1 MCLLGAIQLQDMEG
15 VLLGSGSELSHY
27 PTLKVGHYPSTAVIL
42 RAADATGNQGD
53 GVDSDAGADYPPTHA
68 AGFNGG
74 RRYVQRRGRRAHGLV
89 SLALAAVLV
98 AACGGGG
105 SGGGA
110 EPHAAPGPPP
120 DGEPSGYELTT
131 KNATSA
137 ATSALALVAN
147 AHSEAEYAVFFTNAL
162 AVAIAQGGA
171 VALSCGPDDPGRPP
185 TVHWQDANADAR
197 LSPGDA
203 VVASGGTCGDQ
214 TDARAE
220 LDVTAYASDELG
232 IVELRG
238 ELEFSMSVAPAG
250 QPATSTEGS
259 LTLDYAAPE
268 GRIDVLLSDIE
279 LVTRTDGATVSL
291 SGGLHALKFDHAKQT
306 RTVSFSGEVENDGS
320 GETFRFDTPVPFE
333 HDWRTHPSL
342 GELVVRTGRSTAKVA
357 TLPETRRRAWASLAV
372 DRDAS
377 GNYDTQTEL
386 RWDDLADGES
396 QLLFDGL
403 FGFAGALRGF
413 FLLPFGPET
422 HKALDAYAEI
432 PRDNLPESGTVRYE
446 WYRNGQRV
454 PVSYPDYYLPAR
466 ETTKGD
472 FIEAKLL
479 FSSVPDATRTASAT
493 VRNSPPE
500 LHVVLSP
507 EGADTAD
514 DIVATVAHVYDWDGD
529 AVELRHEWLVN
540 EIVVE
545 DVSGDTLPA
554 DRHERGDRVTHTLFA
569 DDGED
574 VSEFAT
580 TVTVADAEP
589 RLLGEVPLTVVHG
602 HEATF
607 EVVLEDPDGDPVDPG
622 KLRVDYGPPGMS
634 IDGGTGRATFVPT
647 MPLFDRA
654 MDFHWQ
660 IGSSEASVAPLTGT
674 VTVVDEE
681 GGYPLFRTRLQKPIR
696 MSVDDLDGDGDEEA
710 LVLGKAGPH
719 VLEWNGEEYV
729 QSWAYPL
736 AHGTEAFLAMTHADI
751 DGDGRHEIFVAT
763 ERWSGAGKIIQ
774 LGGADRRFVA
784 AAAVPSID
792 GYHALEC
799 RDIDVGD
806 LDGDG
811 VWELACLT
819 SMFHVVVFAAD
830 DLTVLW
836 NSEQAEAPLHDG
848 VFGWD
853 LAVGNVDEDGS
864 LEIVTSTGHV
874 YDGASRTLEWS
885 HERSFSKRS
894 VSLGDLDGDGIQEI
908 IGNGV
913 FKFGDGPLDHPAR
926 SSSGYERARG
936 AVADTNG
943 DGREELVW
951 WDSGDDL
958 VLAVYQYTE
967 LAVEPE
973 LLYEI
978 PLLEQ
983 VSPGFMAE
991 LPHEQWHERLVAH
1004 VAAGDLDGDGHE
1016 EVVLAGPTYHA
1027 VVGFDGGPE
1036 FEWLVADVRSAEF
1049 RGGVFEADQPP
1060 GLLFIARSGEPKSDE
1075 IWCPTCRQAVMR
1087 LPLHPRATPTLAP
1100 TTTQPS
1106 GDGAISRLGTVTDMV
1121 AADVD
1126 GDGRVEVTVALLG
1139 PQDTGA
1145 DAGRAVTSLHTFDTS
1160 ANEWTAIEQ
1169 LADLGHAGRSRNAFA
1184 PWRLALGDVNGDGHA
1199 DLLAGGAFPDHS
1211 KEPHIVV
1218 FDLFSNEVLFE
1229 TDFELEYDGEYA
1241 VAAIAGADLNGD
1253 GRAEIIVAA
1262 ERESHSRDR
1271 LFAYSQQGESME
1283 FKRTD
1288 YDSGLR
1294 KIYDI
1299 AVSDFDGD
1307 GQPELALLGE
1317 PVGYGSLAVT
1327 RLSNE
1332 FEELNHFVVDVRAH
1346 TTRRL
1351 LVPKA
1356 GRVGLGRRTVLFV
1369 ESEGESWN
1377 TASTVVA
1384 GFDVIMGNRIWES
1397 PKLLGLFRDIAFV
1410 HDGDRPRWVVAS
1422 SYGMHVTR

>member
-1 MCLLGAIQLQDMEG
+1 VVSFAL
-15 VLLGSGSELSHY
+15 
-27 PTLKVGHYPSTAVIL
+27 
-42 RAADATGNQGD
+42 AT
-53 GVDSDAGADYPPTHA
+53 V
-68 AGFNGG
+68 
-74 RRYVQRRGRRAHGLV
+74 LV
-89 SLALAAVLV
+89 S
-98 AACGGGG
+98 ACGGGG
-105 SGGGA
+105 SGG
-110 EPHAAPGPPP
+110 ETESPAAPGPPP
-120 DGEPSGYELTT
+120 DDEPPGFELTT
-131 KNATSA
+131 DNATSA
-137 ATSALALVAN
+137 AASALALVAS
-147 AHSEAEYAVFFTNAL
+147 AHNEAEYAVFFANAL
-162 AVAIAQGGA
+162 AAAIGEGSSLT
-171 VALSCGPDDPGRPP
+171 LSCGPDDPGEPP
-185 TVHWQDANADAR
+185 TVHWRDANADER

-203 VVASGGTCGDQ
+203 VVAKGGTCGDQ
-214 TDARAE
+214 TDAHAE
-220 LDVTAYASDELG
+220 LGITAYTDDELG
-232 IVELRG
+232 VLELRG
-238 ELEFSMSVAPAG
+238 ELEFSMSVAAAG

-268 GRIDVLLSDIE
+268 GRKDVALSGIE
-279 LVTRTDGATVSL
+279 LATRTDGATVSL

-306 RTVSFSGEVENDGS
+306 RTVSFSGEVENDTS
-320 GETFRFDTPVPFE
+320 GETFRFVTPVPFE

-342 GELVVRTGRSTAKVA
+342 GELVIRTGRSTAKVA
-357 TLPETRRRAWASLAV
+357 TLPGTRRRAWASLAV

-377 GNYDTQTEL
+377 GDYETQTEL
-386 RWDDLADGES
+386 RWDDLAGGES
-396 QLLFDGL
+396 QLLFEGF

-422 HKALDAYAEI
+422 HKALDAYAAI
-432 PRDNLPESGTVRYE
+432 PRANLPESGTVRYE

-454 PVSYPDYYLPAR
+454 PVSYPDYILPAN

-472 FIEAKLL
+472 FIEARFLV
-479 FSSVPDATRTASAT
+479 SGAPDATRTASAT

-514 DIVATVAHVYDWDGD
+514 DIVATVDYVDDWDGD

-545 DVSGDTLPA
+545 DVTGDSLPA
-554 DRHERGDRVTHTLFA
+554 ERHERGDRITHTLFA

-580 TVTVADAEP
+580 TITVADAEP
-589 RLLGEVPLTVVHG
+589 RLLGKAPSTVAHG
-602 HEATF
+602 QEATF

-622 KLRVDYGPPGMS
+622 QLQVDYGPPGMS
-634 IDGGTGRATFVPT
+634 IDGETGRATFVPT

-660 IGSSEASVAPLTGT
+660 IGTSEASVAPLTGT

-681 GGYPLFRTRLQKPIR
+681 GGYPLFRTRLQKPIQ

-763 ERWSGAGKIIQ
+763 ESWSGAGKIIR
-774 LGGADRRFVA
+774 LGGAARRLAA
-784 AAAVPSID
+784 AAAVPNID

-799 RDIDVGD
+799 RDIDAGD
-806 LDGDG
+806 VDGDG
-811 VWELACLT
+811 AWELACLT

-836 NSEQAEAPLHDG
+836 TSEQAEAPLDDG
-848 VFGWD
+848 VFGWG

-874 YDGASRTLEWS
+874 YDGASRALEWS
-885 HERSFSKRS
+885 HDRAFSKRS
-894 VSLGDLDGDGIQEI
+894 VSLGDLDDDGIQEI

-913 FKFGDGPLDHPAR
+913 FRFGDGPLDHPAP
-926 SSSGYERARG
+926 SPSGYERAKG

-943 DGREELVW
+943 DGRGELVW

-958 VLAVYQYTE
+958 VMAVYQYSE
-967 LAVEPE
+967 LDGEPE

-983 VSPGFMAE
+983 VSPGFTAA
-991 LPHEQWHERLVAH
+991 LPTEEWYERLVAN

-1016 EVVLAGPTYHA
+1016 ELVLAGPTYYA
-1027 VVGFDGGPE
+1027 VVGFDGAPG
-1036 FEWLVADVRSAEF
+1036 FEWLVSDVRSAEF
-1049 RGGVFEADQPP
+1049 RGGVFESGQPP

-1075 IWCPTCRQAVMR
+1075 TWCPTCRQAVMR

-1106 GDGAISRLGTVTDMV
+1106 GHAAISRLGTVTDMV
-1121 AADVD
+1121 SADVD
-1126 GDGRVEVTVALLG
+1126 GDGVVEVTVALLG
-1139 PQDTGA
+1139 RHETGA
-1145 DAGRAVTSLHTFDTS
+1145 DAGRAVTSLHTFDTN

-1169 LADLGHAGRSRNAFA
+1169 LADLRHTSRSRNAYA

-1218 FDLFSNEVLFE
+1218 FDVFGNEVLFE
-1229 TDFELEYDGEYA
+1229 SDFELEYDGEYA

-1271 LFAYSQQGESME
+1271 LFTYSRQGESME
-1283 FKRTD
+1283 FERTD

-1294 KIYDI
+1294 KIHDI

-1346 TTRRL
+1346 TMRRL
-1351 LVPKA
+1351 LVPEA

-1384 GFDVIMGNRIWES
+1384 GLDVMTGKRIWES
-1397 PKLLGLFRDIAFV
+1397 PKLLGLFRDIAYV
-1410 HDGDRPRWVVAS
+1410 HDGERPRWGIAS

>member
-1 MCLLGAIQLQDMEG
+1 MFSTDRILELGLHPNAAV
-15 VLLGSGSELSHY
+15 VLS
-27 PTLKVGHYPSTAVIL
+27 
-42 RAADATGNQGD
+42 AAGATGNERD
-53 GVDSDAGADYPPTHA
+53 GIDSDAGADYPLTHP
-68 AGFNGG
+68 AGSSGG
-74 RRYVQRRGRRAHGLV
+74 SRVVQRRGRPANGLM
-89 SLALAAVLV
+89 SLAVAAVLV

-105 SGGGA
+105 SGGET
-110 EPHAAPGPPP
+110 EPRAAPGPPP
-120 DGEPSGYELTT
+120 DGEQSGFELNTE
-131 KNATSA
+131 NATSA
-137 ATSALALVAN
+137 AASALALVAN
-147 AHSEAEYAVFFTNAL
+147 AHGEAEYAVFVTNAL
-162 AVAIAQGGA
+162 AVAISQGTG

-185 TVHWQDANADAR
+185 TVHWQDADADGR

-214 TDARAE
+214 TDAHAE

-232 IVELRG
+232 VVELRG
-238 ELEFSMSVAPAG
+238 ELEFSMSVAAAG

-268 GRIDVLLSDIE
+268 GRIDALLSGIE
-279 LVTRTDGATVSL
+279 LATRTGGAAVSL

-306 RTVSFSGEVENDGS
+306 RTVSFSGEVENDAS
-320 GETFRFDTPVPFE
+320 GETFRFDTPVAFE

-357 TLPETRRRAWASLAV
+357 TLPGTRRRAWASLAV

-377 GNYDTQTEL
+377 GDYETQTEL
-386 RWDDLADGES
+386 RWDDLAGGES
-396 QLLFDGL
+396 QLLFEGF

-422 HKALDAYAEI
+422 HKALDAYAAI

-454 PVSYPDYYLPAR
+454 LVSYPDYYLPAR

-479 FSSVPDATRTASAT
+479 FSSAPDATRTAAAT
-493 VRNSPPE
+493 VRNSPPG

-514 DIVATVAHVYDWDGD
+514 DIVATVDYGDEDGD

-540 EIVVE
+540 EVVVE

-554 DRHERGDRVTHTLFA
+554 GRHERGDRVTHTLFA

-580 TVTVADAEP
+580 TITVADAEP
-589 RLLGEVPLTVVHG
+589 RLLGEAPSTVAQG
-602 HEATF
+602 QEATF
-607 EVVLEDPDGDPVDPG
+607 EVVVEDPDGDPVDPG
-622 KLRVDYGPPGMS
+622 QLRVDYGPPGMS
-634 IDGGTGRATFVPT
+634 IDGETGRATFVPT

-681 GGYPLFRTRLQKPIR
+681 GGYPLFRTRLQKPVR

-736 AHGTEAFLAMTHADI
+736 AYGTEAYLAMAHADI

-763 ERWSGAGKIIQ
+763 ESWSEAAKIIR
-774 LGGADRRFVA
+774 LGGEERRLA
-784 AAAVPSID
+784 AAAPIPRVD
-792 GYHALEC
+792 NHHALEC
-799 RDIDVGD
+799 RDIDAGD

-819 SMFHVVVFAAD
+819 SMQHVVVFAAD

-836 NSEQAEAPLHDG
+836 ISEQAEAPLGDG
-848 VFGWD
+848 VFGWG
-853 LAVGNVDEDGS
+853 LAVGNVDDDTS

-874 YDGASRTLEWS
+874 YDGTSRTLEWS
-885 HERSFSKRS
+885 HDGVFSTRS

-913 FKFGDGPLDHPAR
+913 FRFGDGPLDHPAP
-926 SSSGYERARG
+926 SSSGYERTKG

-943 DGREELVW
+943 DGRGELVW

-958 VLAVYQYTE
+958 VLAVYQYGE
-967 LAVEPE
+967 LVGEPE

-978 PLLEQ
+978 PLLAQ
-983 VSPGFMAE
+983 VSPGFTEE
-991 LPHEQWHERLVAH
+991 LPHEQWYERLVAH
-1004 VAAGDLDGDGHE
+1004 IAAGDLDGDGHE
-1016 EVVLAGPTYHA
+1016 ELVLAGPTYHA
-1027 VVGFDGGPE
+1027 VVGFDGGQPE

-1049 RGGVFEADQPP
+1049 RGGVFESGQPP
-1060 GLLFIARSGEPKSDE
+1060 GLLFIARSGEPRSDE

-1106 GDGAISRLGTVTDMV
+1106 GHAAISRFGTVTDMV
-1121 AADVD
+1121 AADVN
-1126 GDGRVEVTVALLG
+1126 GDGMVEVTVALLG

-1145 DAGRAVTSLHTFDTS
+1145 DAGRDVTSLHTFDTN

-1184 PWRLALGDVNGDGHA
+1184 PWRLALGDVNGDGRA
-1199 DLLAGGAFPDHS
+1199 DLLAGGAFPEHS
-1211 KEPHIVV
+1211 REPHIVV
-1218 FDLFSNEVLFE
+1218 FDLFGDEVLFE
-1229 TDFELEYDGEYA
+1229 TDFELAYDGEYA

-1253 GRAEIIVAA
+1253 GRAEIVVAA

-1271 LFAYSQQGESME
+1271 LFTYSRQGESME

-1288 YDSGLR
+1288 YDVGLR

-1317 PVGYGSLAVT
+1317 PTGYGSLAVA
-1327 RLSNE
+1327 RLNSE
-1332 FEELNHFVVDVRAH
+1332 FEELNQFVIDERAH

-1351 LVPKA
+1351 LVPEA
-1356 GRVGLGRRTVLFV
+1356 GRVGLGRRTVLFM

-1384 GFDVIMGNRIWES
+1384 GFDVMTGNRIWES
-1397 PKLLGLFRDIAFV
+1397 PKLLGLFRDIAYV
-1410 HDGDRPRWVVAS
+1410 HDGERPRWVIAS